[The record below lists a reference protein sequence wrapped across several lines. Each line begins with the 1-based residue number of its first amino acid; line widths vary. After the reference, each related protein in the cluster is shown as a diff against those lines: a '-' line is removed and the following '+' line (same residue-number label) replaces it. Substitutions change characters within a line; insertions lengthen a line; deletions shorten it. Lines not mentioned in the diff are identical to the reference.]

1 MECELCGRNATAKAE
16 VEGALL
22 DVCDSCARLG
32 RRVDIPPAQLNTP
45 EKRQKEIGVS
55 SINPDF
61 AAMTK
66 NARSKSGMNLE
77 DLGKRIN
84 EKSSVLERVEK
95 GMRPTDALA
104 RKLEKALKIKLL
116 GFEEE

>member
-1 MECELCGRNATAKAE
+1 MECELCGRHATAKAE

-22 DVCDSCARLG
+22 DVCETCARLG
-32 RRVDIPPAQLNTP
+32 RRMNAPTLDMPERKQRGLN
-45 EKRQKEIGVS
+45 VS
-55 SINPDF
+55 SINPSF
-61 AAMTK
+61 ASIIK
-66 NARSKSGMNLE
+66 NARTKSGLNLE
-77 DLGKRIN
+77 QLGQKIN

-116 GFEEE
+116 GYQEE

>member
-1 MECELCGRNATAKAE
+1 MECELCGRHATAKAE

-22 DVCDSCARLG
+22 DVCETCARLG
-32 RRVDIPPAQLNTP
+32 RRVSAQVRMDMP
-45 EKRQKEIGVS
+45 ERKQKGIAVS

-61 AAMTK
+61 AVMI
-66 NARSKSGMNLE
+66 KSGRAKLGMNLE
-77 DLGKRIN
+77 ELGKKIN
-84 EKSSVLERVEK
+84 EKASVLDRAEK